1 MTTITFNTEE
11 LAIITSA
18 LHWRN
23 HYHAYRIEK
32 LERKLL
38 SGKASDPETAERS
51 LLERK
56 RYQNLRADLE
66 LKIKMAAGSAYRGDR
81 ENNYRTTETYNIE

>member
-23 HYHAYRIEK
+23 RYHAYRIEK

-51 LLERK
+51 LLEKK

-66 LKIKMAAGSAYRGDR
+66 LKIKMEAGSS
-81 ENNYRTTETYNIE
+81 

>member
-23 HYHAYRIEK
+23 RYHAYRIEK
-32 LERKLL
+32 SDSHRERHRL
-38 SGKASDPETAERS
+38 SG
-51 LLERK
+51 
-56 RYQNLRADLE
+56 
-66 LKIKMAAGSAYRGDR
+66 
-81 ENNYRTTETYNIE
+81 

>member
-23 HYHAYRIEK
+23 RYHAYRIEK

-38 SGKASDPETAERS
+38 SGKASDPELSLIHISEPTRRS
-51 LLERK
+51 
-56 RYQNLRADLE
+56 
-66 LKIKMAAGSAYRGDR
+66 
-81 ENNYRTTETYNIE
+81 